1 MNNEVNDRHAS
12 RTNARVKLKVQTG
25 YRLYG
30 KCVCNA
36 HVLTFREFTLSIS
49 TLRRKYHIHA
59 TIEK

>member
-1 MNNEVNDRHAS
+1 MNSEVNDRHAS
-12 RTNARVKLKVQTG
+12 RTNARVKLEIG
-25 YRLYG
+25 YMD

>member
-1 MNNEVNDRHAS
+1 M
-12 RTNARVKLKVQTG
+12 TG
-25 YRLYG
+25 RLHEQMREWNWKFKPDIGYMD